1 MGCMLLVTK
10 AKIQQK
16 RPPDQR
22 CNIVRQSSRLGVAL
36 RLVSLLN
43 PARVPADIDPGP
55 YASAI

>member
-1 MGCMLLVTK
+1 MLLVTK